1 MGMPS
6 KRQWKW
12 IFMAVLAILILI
24 VIFQNTDPQTT
35 YILFVEVTM
44 PRVVLLFITLVVGVI
59 LGILGDRY
67 LLKK

>member
-24 VIFQNTDPQTT
+24 VIFQNTEPQTT
-35 YILFVEVTM
+35 SILFVEVTM
-44 PRVVLLFITLVVGVI
+44 PRVVLLFITLVVGVV
-59 LGILGDRY
+59 LGVLGDRY